1 VAKSDITGK
10 MSLLNREQFPNMN
23 RWVVNRG
30 WGRTAVNFHDRSQL
44 MGNNTGSSNDAMSS
58 SDDSVSSSDDSVSS
72 GDGSVSDHGVGGV
85 RGNSGNVS
93 NSGNDVGLLSV
104 HGNMDG
110 LVDGGGV
117 RGDHSLGRVDVV
129 GGVVDMGGLNNL
141 LDGVNLVGGGN
152 GDSTGNSDLVRG
164 GHMLVHDDL
173 TLDGNGNMDGDV
185 NVVVLYIE
193 LGDDV
198 GLLRGDPGVGP
209 HGSKDLLLDNGV
221 SGGGTS
227 GNRRGRDGS
236 HIGSSV
242 GDDGRRQ
249 RAGLSQGLGG
259 SSHVAGGGL
268 GDDLLA
274 SWDMGVASDHA
285 GVSGLDNLASDDSIL
300 GVLLNNGGTSSVGLV
315 GLSGDNGGRG
325 NGATVGN
332 SGSVGHT
339 GDLGGTGVA
348 GVANGGDT
356 VVEQLGCA

>member
-1 VAKSDITGK
+1 MSDETGV
-10 MSLLNREQFPNMN
+10 S
-23 RWVVNRG
+23 VG
-30 WGRTAVNFHDRSQL
+30 SDS
-44 MGNNTGSSNDAMSS
+44 GSSD
-58 SDDSVSSSDDSVSS
+58 VSNGGGGHV
-72 GDGSVSDHGVGGV
+72 GDGGSLGVG
-85 RGNSGNVS
+85 
-93 NSGNDVGLLSV
+93 NSGNDVGLLGV
-104 HGNMDG
+104 HRHVDG

-117 RGDHSLGRVDVV
+117 GGHDGLLVV
-129 GGVVDMGGLNNL
+129 GGVGGVVHMGSLDDL
-141 LDGVNLVGGGN
+141 LDGV
-152 GDSTGNSDLVRG
+152 DLVRG
-164 GHMLVHDDL
+164 SNRDGPGDRDLVGLGNVLVHN
-173 TLDGNGNMDGDV
+173 DGALNGDGDMDGHV
-185 NVVVLYIE
+185 NVVVLDLN

-236 HIGSSV
+236 HIGSSL

-274 SWDMGVASDHA
+274 GWDMGVASDHA

>member
-1 VAKSDITGK
+1 MVHVG
-10 MSLLNREQFPNMN
+10 SL
-23 RWVVNRG
+23 
-30 WGRTAVNFHDRSQL
+30 
-44 MGNNTGSSNDAMSS
+44 
-58 SDDSVSSSDDSVSS
+58 DD
-72 GDGSVSDHGVGGV
+72 
-85 RGNSGNVS
+85 
-93 NSGNDVGLLSV
+93 
-104 HGNMDG
+104 
-110 LVDGGGV
+110 
-117 RGDHSLGRVDVV
+117 
-129 GGVVDMGGLNNL
+129 L
-141 LDGVNLVGGGN
+141 LDGV
-152 GDSTGNSDLVRG
+152 DLVRG
-164 GHMLVHDDL
+164 HGRALNG
-173 TLDGNGNMDGDV
+173 DGDMDGHV
-185 NVVVLYIE
+185 NVVVLDLN

-236 HIGSSV
+236 HIGSSL

-259 SSHVAGGGL
+259 PSHVAGGGL

-274 SWDMGVASDHA
+274 GWDMGVASDHA

-300 GVLLNNGGTSSVGLV
+300 GVLLNNGGTSGVGLV
-315 GLSGDNGGRG
+315 GLSGDNRGRG
-325 NGATVGN
+325 NRATVGN

-356 VVEQLGCA
+356 VVEQLGSA

>member
-1 VAKSDITGK
+1 VSGSDVSDETGVGVG
-10 MSLLNREQFPNMN
+10 S
-23 RWVVNRG
+23 
-30 WGRTAVNFHDRSQL
+30 DS
-44 MGNNTGSSNDAMSS
+44 GSSD
-58 SDDSVSSSDDSVSS
+58 VSNGGGGHV
-72 GDGSVSDHGVGGV
+72 GDGGSLGVG
-85 RGNSGNVS
+85 
-93 NSGNDVGLLSV
+93 NSGNDVGLLGV
-104 HGNMDG
+104 HRHVDG

-117 RGDHSLGRVDVV
+117 GGHDGLLVV
-129 GGVVDMGGLNNL
+129 GGVGGVVHMGSLDDL
-141 LDGVNLVGGGN
+141 LDGV
-152 GDSTGNSDLVRG
+152 DLVRG
-164 GHMLVHDDL
+164 SNRDGPGDRDLIGLGNVLVHN
-173 TLDGNGNMDGDV
+173 DGALNGDGDMDGHV
-185 NVVVLYIE
+185 NVVVLDLN

-236 HIGSSV
+236 HIGSSL

-274 SWDMGVASDHA
+274 GWDMGVASDHA

>member
-1 VAKSDITGK
+1 MSGSDVSDETGVGVG
-10 MSLLNREQFPNMN
+10 S
-23 RWVVNRG
+23 
-30 WGRTAVNFHDRSQL
+30 DS
-44 MGNNTGSSNDAMSS
+44 GSSD
-58 SDDSVSSSDDSVSS
+58 VSNGGGGHV
-72 GDGSVSDHGVGGV
+72 GDGGSLGVG
-85 RGNSGNVS
+85 
-93 NSGNDVGLLSV
+93 NSGNDVGLLGV
-104 HGNMDG
+104 HRHVDG

-117 RGDHSLGRVDVV
+117 GGHDGLLVV
-129 GGVVDMGGLNNL
+129 GGVGGVVHVGSLDDL
-141 LDGVNLVGGGN
+141 LDGV
-152 GDSTGNSDLVRG
+152 DLVRG
-164 GHMLVHDDL
+164 SNRDGPGDRDLIGLGNVLVHN
-173 TLDGNGNMDGDV
+173 DGALNGDGDMDGHV
-185 NVVVLYIE
+185 NVVVLDLN

-236 HIGSSV
+236 HIGSSL

-274 SWDMGVASDHA
+274 GWDMGVASDHA

-356 VVEQLGCA
+356 VVEQLGSA

>member
-1 VAKSDITGK
+1 MSDEAGV
-10 MSLLNREQFPNMN
+10 S
-23 RWVVNRG
+23 VG
-30 WGRTAVNFHDRSQL
+30 SDS
-44 MGNNTGSSNDAMSS
+44 GSSD
-58 SDDSVSSSDDSVSS
+58 VSNGGGGHV
-72 GDGSVSDHGVGGV
+72 GDGGSLGVG
-85 RGNSGNVS
+85 
-93 NSGNDVGLLSV
+93 NSGNDVGLLGV
-104 HGNMDG
+104 HRHVDG

-117 RGDHSLGRVDVV
+117 GGHDGLLVV
-129 GGVVDMGGLNNL
+129 GGVGGVVHVGSLDDL
-141 LDGVNLVGGGN
+141 LDGV
-152 GDSTGNSDLVRG
+152 DLVRG
-164 GHMLVHDDL
+164 SNRDGPGDRDLIGLGNVLVHN
-173 TLDGNGNMDGDV
+173 DGALNGDGDMDGHV
-185 NVVVLYIE
+185 NVVVLDLN

-236 HIGSSV
+236 HIGSSL

-274 SWDMGVASDHA
+274 GWDMGVASDHA

-300 GVLLNNGGTSSVGLV
+300 GVLLNNGGTSGVGLV

-348 GVANGGDT
+348 GVANGGDS

>member
-1 VAKSDITGK
+1 MSDETGVGVG
-10 MSLLNREQFPNMN
+10 S
-23 RWVVNRG
+23 
-30 WGRTAVNFHDRSQL
+30 DS
-44 MGNNTGSSNDAMSS
+44 GSSD
-58 SDDSVSSSDDSVSS
+58 VSNGGGGHV
-72 GDGSVSDHGVGGV
+72 GDGGSLGVG
-85 RGNSGNVS
+85 
-93 NSGNDVGLLSV
+93 NSGNDVGLLGV
-104 HGNMDG
+104 HRHVDG

-117 RGDHSLGRVDVV
+117 GGHDGLLVV
-129 GGVVDMGGLNNL
+129 GGVGGVVHVGSLDDL
-141 LDGVNLVGGGN
+141 LDGV
-152 GDSTGNSDLVRG
+152 DLVRG
-164 GHMLVHDDL
+164 SNRDGPGDRDLIGLGNMLVHN
-173 TLDGNGNMDGDV
+173 DGALNGDGDMDGHV
-185 NVVVLYIE
+185 NVVVLDLN

-236 HIGSSV
+236 HIGSSL

-274 SWDMGVASDHA
+274 GWDMGVASDHA

>member
-1 VAKSDITGK
+1 
-10 MSLLNREQFPNMN
+10 M
-23 RWVVNRG
+23 
-30 WGRTAVNFHDRSQL
+30 
-44 MGNNTGSSNDAMSS
+44 
-58 SDDSVSSSDDSVSS
+58 
-72 GDGSVSDHGVGGV
+72 GDGGSLGVG
-85 RGNSGNVS
+85 
-93 NSGNDVGLLSV
+93 NSGNDVGLLGV
-104 HGNMDG
+104 HRHVDG

-117 RGDHSLGRVDVV
+117 GGHDGLLVV
-129 GGVVDMGGLNNL
+129 GGVGGVVHVGSLNDL
-141 LDGVNLVGGGN
+141 LDGV
-152 GDSTGNSDLVRG
+152 DLVRG
-164 GHMLVHDDL
+164 SNRDGPGDRDLIGLGNVLVHN
-173 TLDGNGNMDGDV
+173 DGALNGDGDMDGHV
-185 NVVVLYIE
+185 NVVVLDLN

-236 HIGSSV
+236 HIGSSL

-274 SWDMGVASDHA
+274 GWDMGVASDHA

-300 GVLLNNGGTSSVGLV
+300 GVLLNNGGTSGVGLV

-356 VVEQLGCA
+356 VVEQLGSA

>member
-1 VAKSDITGK
+1 LGDLVS
-10 MSLLNREQFPNMN
+10 
-23 RWVVNRG
+23 
-30 WGRTAVNFHDRSQL
+30 
-44 MGNNTGSSNDAMSS
+44 GSSHVSNEASGGVGSVADSGS
-58 SDDSVSSSDDSVSS
+58 SD
-72 GDGSVSDHGVGGV
+72 
-85 RGNSGNVS
+85 VS
-93 NSGNDVGLLSV
+93 NSGGGHVGDGRGLSVGNSGDDVGLLSV
-104 HGNMDG
+104 HGNVDG
-110 LVDGGGV
+110 LVDWGGV
-117 RGDHSLGRVDVV
+117 GGDDGLLVV
-129 GGVVDMGGLNNL
+129 GGVGGVVHMGGLDDL
-141 LDGVNLVGGGN
+141 LDGVHLVRGRHGHGT
-152 GDSTGNSDLVRG
+152 GDGDLVRG
-164 GHMLVHDDL
+164 RNMLVHNHGAL
-173 TLDGNGNMDGDV
+173 NGNGHMDGHV
-185 NVVVLYIE
+185 NVVVLDLN

-274 SWDMGVASDHA
+274 GWDMGVASDHA

>member
-1 VAKSDITGK
+1 MSGSDVSDETGV
-10 MSLLNREQFPNMN
+10 S
-23 RWVVNRG
+23 VG
-30 WGRTAVNFHDRSQL
+30 SDS
-44 MGNNTGSSNDAMSS
+44 GSSD
-58 SDDSVSSSDDSVSS
+58 VSNGGGGHV
-72 GDGSVSDHGVGGV
+72 GDGGSLGVG
-85 RGNSGNVS
+85 
-93 NSGNDVGLLSV
+93 NSGNDVGLLGV
-104 HGNMDG
+104 HRHVDG

-117 RGDHSLGRVDVV
+117 GGHDGLLVV
-129 GGVVDMGGLNNL
+129 GGVGGVVHVGSLNDL
-141 LDGVNLVGGGN
+141 LDGV
-152 GDSTGNSDLVRG
+152 DLVRG
-164 GHMLVHDDL
+164 SNRDGPGDRDLIGLGNVLVHN
-173 TLDGNGNMDGDV
+173 DGALNGDGDMDGHV
-185 NVVVLYIE
+185 NVVVLDLN

-236 HIGSSV
+236 HIGSSL

-274 SWDMGVASDHA
+274 GWDMGVASDHA

-300 GVLLNNGGTSSVGLV
+300 GVLLNNGGTSGVGLV

-356 VVEQLGCA
+356 VVEQLGSA

>member
-1 VAKSDITGK
+1 MSDETGVGIG
-10 MSLLNREQFPNMN
+10 S
-23 RWVVNRG
+23 
-30 WGRTAVNFHDRSQL
+30 DS
-44 MGNNTGSSNDAMSS
+44 GSSD
-58 SDDSVSSSDDSVSS
+58 VSNGGGGHV
-72 GDGSVSDHGVGGV
+72 GDGGSLGVG
-85 RGNSGNVS
+85 
-93 NSGNDVGLLSV
+93 NSGNDVGLLGV
-104 HGNMDG
+104 HRHVDG

-117 RGDHSLGRVDVV
+117 GGDDGLLVV
-129 GGVVDMGGLNNL
+129 GGVGGVVHVGSLDDL
-141 LDGVNLVGGGN
+141 LDGV
-152 GDSTGNSDLVRG
+152 DLVRG
-164 GHMLVHDDL
+164 SNRDGPGDRDLIGLGNVLVHN
-173 TLDGNGNMDGDV
+173 DGALNGDGDMDGHV
-185 NVVVLYIE
+185 NVVVLDLN

-209 HGSKDLLLDNGV
+209 HGGKDLLLDNGV

-236 HIGSSV
+236 HIGSSL

-274 SWDMGVASDHA
+274 GWDMGVASDHA

>member
-1 VAKSDITGK
+1 
-10 MSLLNREQFPNMN
+10 M
-23 RWVVNRG
+23 
-30 WGRTAVNFHDRSQL
+30 H
-44 MGNNTGSSNDAMSS
+44 
-58 SDDSVSSSDDSVSS
+58 
-72 GDGSVSDHGVGGV
+72 
-85 RGNSGNVS
+85 
-93 NSGNDVGLLSV
+93 V
-104 HGNMDG
+104 HG

-117 RGDHSLGRVDVV
+117 GGHDGLLVV
-129 GGVVDMGGLNNL
+129 GGVGGVVHVGSLDDL
-141 LDGVNLVGGGN
+141 LDRV
-152 GDSTGNSDLVRG
+152 DLVRG
-164 GHMLVHDDL
+164 SNRDGPGDRDLIGLGNVLVYN
-173 TLDGNGNMDGDV
+173 DGALNGDGDMDGHV
-185 NVVVLYIE
+185 NVVVLDLN

-227 GNRRGRDGS
+227 GNRRRRDGS
-236 HIGSSV
+236 HVGSSL
-242 GDDGRRQ
+242 GDDRRRQ

-259 SSHVAGGGL
+259 SSHVAGGRL

-274 SWDMGVASDHA
+274 GWDMGVASDHA
-285 GVSGLDNLASDDSIL
+285 GMSGLDNLASDDSIL

-356 VVEQLGCA
+356 VVEQLGC

>member
-1 VAKSDITGK
+1 MSDETGVGIG
-10 MSLLNREQFPNMN
+10 S
-23 RWVVNRG
+23 
-30 WGRTAVNFHDRSQL
+30 DS
-44 MGNNTGSSNDAMSS
+44 GSSD
-58 SDDSVSSSDDSVSS
+58 VSNGGGGHV
-72 GDGSVSDHGVGGV
+72 GDGGSLGVG
-85 RGNSGNVS
+85 
-93 NSGNDVGLLSV
+93 NSGNDVGLLGV
-104 HGNMDG
+104 HRHVDG

-117 RGDHSLGRVDVV
+117 GGHDGLLVV
-129 GGVVDMGGLNNL
+129 GGVGGVVHVGSLNDL
-141 LDGVNLVGGGN
+141 LDGV
-152 GDSTGNSDLVRG
+152 DLVRG
-164 GHMLVHDDL
+164 SNRDGPGDRDLIGLGNVLVHN
-173 TLDGNGNMDGDV
+173 DGALNGDGDMDGHV
-185 NVVVLYIE
+185 NVVVLDLN

-209 HGSKDLLLDNGV
+209 HGGKDLLLDNGV

-236 HIGSSV
+236 HIGSSL

-274 SWDMGVASDHA
+274 GWDMGVASDHA

-356 VVEQLGCA
+356 VVEQLGSA

>member
-1 VAKSDITGK
+1 MSDEAGVGVG
-10 MSLLNREQFPNMN
+10 S
-23 RWVVNRG
+23 
-30 WGRTAVNFHDRSQL
+30 DS
-44 MGNNTGSSNDAMSS
+44 GSSD
-58 SDDSVSSSDDSVSS
+58 VSNGGGGHV
-72 GDGSVSDHGVGGV
+72 GDGGSLGVG
-85 RGNSGNVS
+85 
-93 NSGNDVGLLSV
+93 NSGNDVGLLGV
-104 HGNMDG
+104 HRHVDG

-117 RGDHSLGRVDVV
+117 GGHDGLLVV
-129 GGVVDMGGLNNL
+129 GGVGGVVHVGSLNDL
-141 LDGVNLVGGGN
+141 LDGV
-152 GDSTGNSDLVRG
+152 DLVRG
-164 GHMLVHDDL
+164 SNRDGPGDRDLIGLGNVLVHN
-173 TLDGNGNMDGDV
+173 DGALNGDGDMDGHV
-185 NVVVLYIE
+185 NVVVLDLN

-198 GLLRGDPGVGP
+198 GLLRSDPGVGP

-236 HIGSSV
+236 HIGSSL

-274 SWDMGVASDHA
+274 GWDMGVASDHA

-300 GVLLNNGGTSSVGLV
+300 GVLLNNGGTSGVGLV

>member
-1 VAKSDITGK
+1 VSGSDVSDETGVGVG
-10 MSLLNREQFPNMN
+10 S
-23 RWVVNRG
+23 
-30 WGRTAVNFHDRSQL
+30 DS
-44 MGNNTGSSNDAMSS
+44 GSSD
-58 SDDSVSSSDDSVSS
+58 VSNGGGGHV
-72 GDGSVSDHGVGGV
+72 GDGGSLGVG
-85 RGNSGNVS
+85 
-93 NSGNDVGLLSV
+93 NSGNDVGLLGV
-104 HGNMDG
+104 HRHVDG

-117 RGDHSLGRVDVV
+117 GGDDGLLVV
-129 GGVVDMGGLNNL
+129 GGVGGVVHVGSLDDL
-141 LDGVNLVGGGN
+141 LDGV
-152 GDSTGNSDLVRG
+152 DLVRG
-164 GHMLVHDDL
+164 SNRDGPGDRDLIGLGNVLVHN
-173 TLDGNGNMDGDV
+173 DGALNGDGDMDGHV
-185 NVVVLYIE
+185 NVVVLDLN

-236 HIGSSV
+236 HIGSSL

-274 SWDMGVASDHA
+274 GWDMGVASDHA

-356 VVEQLGCA
+356 VVEQLGSA

>member
-1 VAKSDITGK
+1 MDLVGLGNVLVHNDGA
-10 MSLLNREQFPNMN
+10 LN
-23 RWVVNRG
+23 
-30 WGRTAVNFHDRSQL
+30 
-44 MGNNTGSSNDAMSS
+44 
-58 SDDSVSSSDDSVSS
+58 
-72 GDGSVSDHGVGGV
+72 GDGD
-85 RGNSGNVS
+85 
-93 NSGNDVGLLSV
+93 
-104 HGNMDG
+104 MDG
-110 LVDGGGV
+110 
-117 RGDHSLGRVDVV
+117 H
-129 GGVVDMGGLNNL
+129 
-141 LDGVNLVGGGN
+141 
-152 GDSTGNSDLVRG
+152 
-164 GHMLVHDDL
+164 
-173 TLDGNGNMDGDV
+173 V
-185 NVVVLYIE
+185 NVVVLDLN

-198 GLLRGDPGVGP
+198 GLLRSDPGVGP

-227 GNRRGRDGS
+227 G
-236 HIGSSV
+236 

-274 SWDMGVASDHA
+274 GWDMGVASDHA

-300 GVLLNNGGTSSVGLV
+300 GVLLNNRGTSSVGLV

-356 VVEQLGCA
+356 VVEQLGSS

>member
-1 VAKSDITGK
+1 MGYCLVDGGANEAGGGVAGVPD
-10 MSLLNREQFPNMN
+10 
-23 RWVVNRG
+23 
-30 WGRTAVNFHDRSQL
+30 
-44 MGNNTGSSNDAMSS
+44 GNG
-58 SDDSVSSSDDSVSS
+58 
-72 GDGSVSDHGVGGV
+72 GGGGVGVPGV
-85 RGNSGNVS
+85 GVPGVGVGRGGNGNGGGGLGVGDAVGNVVL
-93 NSGNDVGLLSV
+93 DGLDG
-104 HGNMDG
+104 HIDG
-110 LVDGGGV
+110 LVDGDGVGGDD
-117 RGDHSLGRVDVV
+117 GLLVV
-129 GGVVDMGGLNNL
+129 GGVGGVVHMGGLNDL
-141 LDGVNLVGGGN
+141 LDGVHLVGGGHRD
-152 GDSTGNSDLVRG
+152 GAGHGHVVGG
-164 GHMLVHDDL
+164 GHVLVHDDL
-173 TLDGNGNMDGDV
+173 TLDGDGDVDGQV
-185 NVVVLYIE
+185 NVVVGDLD

-198 GLLRGDPGVGP
+198 GLLGGDPGVGP
-209 HGSKDLLLDNGV
+209 HGSKDPLLDNSV

-274 SWDMGVASDHA
+274 GWDMGVASDHA

-356 VVEQLGCA
+356 VVEQLGSA

>member
-1 VAKSDITGK
+1 MSGGDVSDETGVGVG
-10 MSLLNREQFPNMN
+10 SE
-23 RWVVNRG
+23 
-30 WGRTAVNFHDRSQL
+30 S
-44 MGNNTGSSNDAMSS
+44 GSSD
-58 SDDSVSSSDDSVSS
+58 VSNGRGGHV
-72 GDGSVSDHGVGGV
+72 GDGGSLGVG
-85 RGNSGNVS
+85 
-93 NSGNDVGLLSV
+93 NSGNDVGLLGV
-104 HGNMDG
+104 HRHVHG

-117 RGDHSLGRVDVV
+117 GGHDGLLVV
-129 GGVVDMGGLNNL
+129 GGVGGVVHVGSLNDL
-141 LDGVNLVGGGN
+141 LDGV
-152 GDSTGNSDLVRG
+152 DLVRG
-164 GHMLVHDDL
+164 SNRDGPGDRDLIGRGNVLVHN
-173 TLDGNGNMDGDV
+173 DGALNGDGDMDGHV
-185 NVVVLYIE
+185 NVVVLDLN

>member
-1 VAKSDITGK
+1 MSDETGVGVG
-10 MSLLNREQFPNMN
+10 SE
-23 RWVVNRG
+23 
-30 WGRTAVNFHDRSQL
+30 S
-44 MGNNTGSSNDAMSS
+44 GSSD
-58 SDDSVSSSDDSVSS
+58 VSNGGGGHV
-72 GDGSVSDHGVGGV
+72 GDGGSLGVG
-85 RGNSGNVS
+85 
-93 NSGNDVGLLSV
+93 NSGNDVGLLGV
-104 HGNMDG
+104 HRHVDG

-117 RGDHSLGRVDVV
+117 GGHDGLLVV
-129 GGVVDMGGLNNL
+129 GGVGGVVHVGSLNDL
-141 LDGVNLVGGGN
+141 LDGV
-152 GDSTGNSDLVRG
+152 DLVRG
-164 GHMLVHDDL
+164 SNRDGPGDRDLIGLGNVLVHNDGAL
-173 TLDGNGNMDGDV
+173 NGNGDMDGHV
-185 NVVVLYIE
+185 NVVVLDLN

-209 HGSKDLLLDNGV
+209 HGSKDPLLDNSV

-274 SWDMGVASDHA
+274 GWDMGVASDHA

-300 GVLLNNGGTSSVGLV
+300 GMLLNNGGTSSVGLV

-356 VVEQLGCA
+356 VVEQLGSA

>member
-1 VAKSDITGK
+1 MSDETGVGVG
-10 MSLLNREQFPNMN
+10 S
-23 RWVVNRG
+23 
-30 WGRTAVNFHDRSQL
+30 DS
-44 MGNNTGSSNDAMSS
+44 GSSD
-58 SDDSVSSSDDSVSS
+58 VSNGGGGHV
-72 GDGSVSDHGVGGV
+72 GDGGSLGVG
-85 RGNSGNVS
+85 
-93 NSGNDVGLLSV
+93 NSGNDVGLLGV
-104 HGNMDG
+104 HRHVDG

-117 RGDHSLGRVDVV
+117 GGHDGLLVV
-129 GGVVDMGGLNNL
+129 GGVGGVVHVGSLDDL
-141 LDGVNLVGGGN
+141 LDGV
-152 GDSTGNSDLVRG
+152 DLVRG
-164 GHMLVHDDL
+164 SNRDGPGDRDLIGLGNVLVHN
-173 TLDGNGNMDGDV
+173 DGALNGDGDMDGHV
-185 NVVVLYIE
+185 NVVVLDLN

-236 HIGSSV
+236 HIGSSL

-274 SWDMGVASDHA
+274 GWDMGVASDHA

-356 VVEQLGCA
+356 VVEQLGSA

>member
-1 VAKSDITGK
+1 VSGSDVSDETGVGVG
-10 MSLLNREQFPNMN
+10 S
-23 RWVVNRG
+23 
-30 WGRTAVNFHDRSQL
+30 DS
-44 MGNNTGSSNDAMSS
+44 GSSD
-58 SDDSVSSSDDSVSS
+58 VSNGGGGHV
-72 GDGSVSDHGVGGV
+72 GDGGSLGVG
-85 RGNSGNVS
+85 
-93 NSGNDVGLLSV
+93 NSGNDVGLLGV
-104 HGNMDG
+104 HRHVDG

-117 RGDHSLGRVDVV
+117 GGHDGLLVV
-129 GGVVDMGGLNNL
+129 GGVGGVVHVGSLDDL
-141 LDGVNLVGGGN
+141 LDGV
-152 GDSTGNSDLVRG
+152 DLVRG
-164 GHMLVHDDL
+164 SNRDGPGDRDLIGLGNVLVHN
-173 TLDGNGNMDGDV
+173 DGALNGDGDMDGHV
-185 NVVVLYIE
+185 NVVVLDLN

-236 HIGSSV
+236 HIGSSL

-274 SWDMGVASDHA
+274 GWDMGVASDHA

-356 VVEQLGCA
+356 VVEQLGSA

>member
-1 VAKSDITGK
+1 MSGSDVSDETGV
-10 MSLLNREQFPNMN
+10 S
-23 RWVVNRG
+23 VG
-30 WGRTAVNFHDRSQL
+30 SDS
-44 MGNNTGSSNDAMSS
+44 GSSD
-58 SDDSVSSSDDSVSS
+58 VSNGGGGHV
-72 GDGSVSDHGVGGV
+72 GDGGSLGVG
-85 RGNSGNVS
+85 
-93 NSGNDVGLLSV
+93 NSGNDVGLLGV
-104 HGNMDG
+104 HRHVDG

-117 RGDHSLGRVDVV
+117 GGHDGLLVV
-129 GGVVDMGGLNNL
+129 GGVGGVVHVGSLNDL
-141 LDGVNLVGGGN
+141 LDGV
-152 GDSTGNSDLVRG
+152 DLVRG
-164 GHMLVHDDL
+164 SNRDGPGDRDLIGLGNVLVHN
-173 TLDGNGNMDGDV
+173 DGALNGDGDMDGHV
-185 NVVVLYIE
+185 NVVVLDLN

-236 HIGSSV
+236 HIGSSL

-274 SWDMGVASDHA
+274 GWDMGVASDHA

>member
-1 VAKSDITGK
+1 
-10 MSLLNREQFPNMN
+10 MSNGGGGH
-23 RWVVNRG
+23 V
-30 WGRTAVNFHDRSQL
+30 
-44 MGNNTGSSNDAMSS
+44 
-58 SDDSVSSSDDSVSS
+58 
-72 GDGSVSDHGVGGV
+72 GDGGGRGVG
-85 RGNSGNVS
+85 
-93 NSGNDVGLLSV
+93 NSGNDVGLLGV
-104 HGNMDG
+104 HGHVDG

-117 RGDHSLGRVDVV
+117 GGDDGLLVV
-129 GGVVDMGGLNNL
+129 GGVGGVVHVGSLDDL
-141 LDGVNLVGGGN
+141 LDGV
-152 GDSTGNSDLVRG
+152 DLVRG
-164 GHMLVHDDL
+164 SNRDGPGDRDLIGLGNMLVHN
-173 TLDGNGNMDGDV
+173 DGALNGDGDMDGHV
-185 NVVVLYIE
+185 NVVVLDLN

-221 SGGGTS
+221 SGGG
-227 GNRRGRDGS
+227 NRRGRDGS
-236 HIGSSV
+236 HVGSSL

-259 SSHVAGGGL
+259 SSHVAGGRL

-274 SWDMGVASDHA
+274 GWDMGVASDHA

>member
-1 VAKSDITGK
+1 MSGSDVSDETGV
-10 MSLLNREQFPNMN
+10 S
-23 RWVVNRG
+23 VG
-30 WGRTAVNFHDRSQL
+30 SDS
-44 MGNNTGSSNDAMSS
+44 GSSD
-58 SDDSVSSSDDSVSS
+58 VSNGGGGHV
-72 GDGSVSDHGVGGV
+72 GDGGSLGVG
-85 RGNSGNVS
+85 
-93 NSGNDVGLLSV
+93 NSGNDVGLLGV
-104 HGNMDG
+104 HRHVDG

-117 RGDHSLGRVDVV
+117 GGHDGLLVV
-129 GGVVDMGGLNNL
+129 GGVGGVVHMGSLDDL
-141 LDGVNLVGGGN
+141 LDGV
-152 GDSTGNSDLVRG
+152 DLVRG
-164 GHMLVHDDL
+164 SNRDGPGDRDLIGLGNVLVHN
-173 TLDGNGNMDGDV
+173 DGALNGDGDMDGHV
-185 NVVVLYIE
+185 NVVVLDLN

-198 GLLRGDPGVGP
+198 GLLRSDPGVGP

-236 HIGSSV
+236 HIGSSL

-259 SSHVAGGGL
+259 SSHVAGGRL

-274 SWDMGVASDHA
+274 GWDMGVASDHA

-300 GVLLNNGGTSSVGLV
+300 GVLLNNGGTSGVGLV

-356 VVEQLGCA
+356 VVEQLGSA

>member
-1 VAKSDITGK
+1 
-10 MSLLNREQFPNMN
+10 M
-23 RWVVNRG
+23 
-30 WGRTAVNFHDRSQL
+30 
-44 MGNNTGSSNDAMSS
+44 
-58 SDDSVSSSDDSVSS
+58 
-72 GDGSVSDHGVGGV
+72 GDGGSLGVG
-85 RGNSGNVS
+85 
-93 NSGNDVGLLSV
+93 NSGNDVGLLGV
-104 HGNMDG
+104 HRHVDG

-117 RGDHSLGRVDVV
+117 GGHDGLLVV
-129 GGVVDMGGLNNL
+129 GGVGGVVHVGSLDDL
-141 LDGVNLVGGGN
+141 LDGV
-152 GDSTGNSDLVRG
+152 DLVRG
-164 GHMLVHDDL
+164 SNRDGPGDRDLIGLGNVLVHN
-173 TLDGNGNMDGDV
+173 DGALNGDGDMDGHV
-185 NVVVLYIE
+185 NVVVLDLN

-236 HIGSSV
+236 HIGSSL

-274 SWDMGVASDHA
+274 GWDMGVASDHA

-356 VVEQLGCA
+356 VVEQLGSA

>member
-1 VAKSDITGK
+1 MNLWFLDHLGSGHMSDEASGGVGSMTE
-10 MSLLNREQFPNMN
+10 S
-23 RWVVNRG
+23 RG
-30 WGRTAVNFHDRSQL
+30 SDVSNGGGGHV
-44 MGNNTGSSNDAMSS
+44 GNG
-58 SDDSVSSSDDSVSS
+58 
-72 GDGSVSDHGVGGV
+72 GLVSDGGAV
-85 RGNSGNVS
+85 D
-93 NSGNDVGLLSV
+93 DVGLLSV
-104 HGNMDG
+104 HGNVDG
-110 LVDGGGV
+110 LVDGGRVG
-117 RGDHSLGRVDVV
+117 GDDGLLVV
-129 GGVVDMGGLNNL
+129 GGVGGVVHMGGLNDL
-141 LDGVNLVGGGN
+141 LDGV
-152 GDSTGNSDLVRG
+152 DLVRG
-164 GHMLVHDDL
+164 RHGNGTGNGDLVWCRDMLVHNNG
-173 TLDGNGNMDGDV
+173 TLNGDGHVDGHV
-185 NVVVLYIE
+185 NVVVLDLN

-236 HIGSSV
+236 HIGSSSR
-242 GDDGRRQ
+242 DDGRRQ